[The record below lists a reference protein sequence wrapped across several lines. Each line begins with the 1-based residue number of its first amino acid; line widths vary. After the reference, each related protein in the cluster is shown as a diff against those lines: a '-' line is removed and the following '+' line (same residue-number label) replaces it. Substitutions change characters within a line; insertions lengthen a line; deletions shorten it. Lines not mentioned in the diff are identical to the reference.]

1 VYSAHQ
7 PAPDLSSIDL
17 ADYIAFGISQDPIAP

>member
-1 VYSAHQ
+1 MYSAHQ

-17 ADYIAFGISQDPIAP
+17 VDYIALGISQDPTAP